1 MTETATTAAPART
14 LPNDSVVAVYDTP
27 DKATKAIESLVKAGF
42 PSDRVSVIGQ
52 SLQSEV
58 QLNGFVT
65 TGDVAKT
72 GAAAGAWVGG
82 LFGLLT
88 GVAALFIPGVGPLL
102 AVGPLASTLVGAA
115 EGAVGAGV
123 LSAMVGYFVSKKHI
137 PKYTQYLTAGKSL
150 VVVHGT
156 PDDVRRAQE
165 IMQQTGGTDLM
176 QHNRADA
183 N

>member
-1 MTETATTAAPART
+1 MTQGATTTAPPQT

-27 DKATKAIESLVKAGF
+27 DQATKAIERLVNAGF
-42 PSDRVSVIGQ
+42 PANRVSIIGQ

-58 QLNGFVT
+58 QLNGFVS
-65 TGDVAKT
+65 TGDIAKT

-88 GVAALFIPGVGPLL
+88 GVAALFIPGVGPVL
-102 AVGPLASTLVGAA
+102 AIGPLASTVVGAT

-123 LSAMVGYFVSKKHI
+123 LGAILGYFVSKKHI

-165 IMQQTGGTDLM
+165 IMQQAGGTDAT
-176 QHNRADA
+176 QHNRAA
-183 N
+183 GE